1 MARQMTNNSASPHR
15 HGFTTSFEL
24 YRFFRQLMIK
34 TENIKD
40 LLRALEVNTLSAM
53 EVLLKL
59 QELKL
64 LMR

>member
-1 MARQMTNNSASPHR
+1 V
-15 HGFTTSFEL
+15 SF
-24 YRFFRQLMIK
+24 FQPVDDK
-34 TENIKD
+34 TEYIKD

-59 QELKL
+59 QKLKL